1 MGKKSKYIIIIIF
14 TARLSLQAQSQLD
27 FSYVDSATYS
37 YYLNGAW
44 DKLIN
49 LGDTAI
55 KQNIDFKYLRQ
66 RLGHAYYLNEDYV
79 KAGKH
84 FRKAYV
90 FDSYD
95 PFTLQ
100 YLYYSCLS
108 MGQEDA
114 AALVAGRMDKE
125 LRKSLSA
132 NLFKPVE
139 SVSAEYNFKYAGTSL
154 RTNPQY
160 VNFGISSRLGS
171 RLALYQ
177 MISKYRQTIT
187 VRLPY
192 RDSYIND
199 EQSEYYALL
208 KVSLARNL
216 LFKSAYHYLYT
227 TYSISTT
234 TSHLGYAGLS
244 TLSSNFLMGIDA
256 SVRYDAGEYIK
267 QFGILTGINSM
278 GSHKIYL
285 TGYLSL
291 LNENSTNRVIYTQKA
306 GIKISKGF
314 WLEGNAILGNLNNFN
329 DFSAM
334 YIYNS
339 IDPTTFR
346 AGSTLYFYSGKHIS
360 LWLNFAYEKKQF
372 YEDLN
377 YHYNQ
382 FSYLGGI
389 KWKI

>member
-1 MGKKSKYIIIIIF
+1 MGATSKYIIIILL
-14 TARLSLQAQSQLD
+14 TARLSLQAQSQLE

-37 YYLNGAW
+37 YYLNGDW
-44 DKLIN
+44 EKLIN
-49 LGDTAI
+49 LGGEAI

-66 RLGHAYYLNEDYV
+66 RLGYGYFLNEDYV

-84 FRKAYV
+84 FRKALT

-100 YLYYSCLS
+100 NLYYSYLYA
-108 MGQEDA
+108 GLEDA
-114 AALVAGRMDKE
+114 AALFAGKMDKE
-125 LRKSLSA
+125 LRKSLLV

-139 SVSAEYNFKYAGTSL
+139 SVIAEYNFKYAGTSL

-160 VNFGISSRLGS
+160 VNFGFSSRFGPGV
-171 RLALYQ
+171 ALYQ
-177 MISKYRQTIT
+177 MISKYWQTIT

-192 RDSYIND
+192 QNSYIND
-199 EQSEYYALL
+199 EQFEYYALL

-216 LFKSAYHYLYT
+216 LLKSAYHYLYT
-227 TYSISTT
+227 TYSTSTAS
-234 TSHLGYAGLS
+234 SHLGYAGLS
-244 TLSSNFLMGIDA
+244 TLSSNILLGIDA
-256 SVRYDAGEYIK
+256 SVRYDAEEYIK
-267 QFGILTGINSM
+267 QFAILAGVNSM
-278 GSHKIYL
+278 GSSKIYL

-291 LNENSTNRVIYTQKA
+291 LNENSTSRVIYSQKA
-306 GIKISKGF
+306 GIKISKSF
-314 WLEGNAILGNLNNFN
+314 WLEGNAILGNLNNYS
-329 DFSAM
+329 DYSAM

-346 AGSTLYFYSGKHIS
+346 AGSTLYFYIGKQIS